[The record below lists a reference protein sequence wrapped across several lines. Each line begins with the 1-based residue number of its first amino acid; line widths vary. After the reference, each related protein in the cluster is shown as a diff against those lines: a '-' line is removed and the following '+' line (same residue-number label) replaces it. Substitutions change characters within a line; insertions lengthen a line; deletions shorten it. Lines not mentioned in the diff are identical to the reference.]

1 MKRLSPAP
9 RQTAS
14 YLRPHQGAL
23 LEAWIRE
30 VAVVTAAAEPEVR
43 AYCTRTLESLLD
55 HMGREDVEALFDAE
69 AAEAQETLG
78 GGRSFNPLAL
88 ASRVFDRCCLPFLLE
103 ACSDRE
109 SPADALYALA
119 ELGHRRL
126 EVLLSVHEDV
136 STRRLV
142 EAQEQA
148 ERAQEKAREVARA
161 NEALRRSEHQ
171 SEHRAD
177 QIGLLNSVS
186 RRIASILE
194 PERLMQEA
202 ALTIQ
207 SRLNHSYVAVVV
219 LDEEGVLVGRWA
231 GRPGVGRRS
240 GGRAQGP
247 PGGVIGRAVR
257 LGAPQVVGDVSRDPD
272 YHADVPGTRSEMV
285 VPLLDTGSV
294 VGALDFQSER
304 PSAFDLDDVAAAEA
318 LAEFLVVALRNA
330 RLFEEARRRA
340 SDGGARPQSG
350 SAGWRSKIRPKC
362 SARRSMTSPSAGA
375 CPRRRSRL
383 VTPLPWMPQGTMSP
397 NGARS
402 VATFSANPCD
412 VTQRAIRT
420 PIA

>member
-1 MKRLSPAP
+1 MKRLSAAL

-23 LEAWIRE
+23 LEAWIRA
-30 VAVVTAAAEPEVR
+30 VADVAEAEEPEVR
-43 AYCTRTLESLLD
+43 AYCTRTLEFLLD
-55 HMGREDVEALFDAE
+55 HMAREDVDALFDAAAAE
-69 AAEAQETLG
+69 AAETLG
-78 GGRSFNPLAL
+78 IGRSFNPLAL

-103 ACSDRE
+103 ACPDRE
-109 SPADALYALA
+109 TLAEALYALS

-126 EVLLSVHEDV
+126 EVLLGVYEDV
-136 STRRLV
+136 SARRLV
-142 EAQEQA
+142 EAEEQA
-148 ERAQEKAREVARA
+148 ARAQEHAREVARA

-171 SEHRAD
+171 SQHRAD
-177 QIGLLNSVS
+177 QLGLLNSVA

-219 LDEEGVLVGRWA
+219 LDDEGVLVGRWA

-257 LGAPQVVGDVSRDPD
+257 HGAPQVVPDVSRDPD

-285 VPLLDTGSV
+285 VPLLDTGKV

-304 PSAFDLDDVAAAEA
+304 PAAFDLDDVAAAET

-330 RLFEEARRRA
+330 RLFEDARRRTP
-340 SDGGARPQSG
+340 DGA
-350 SAGWRSKIRPKC
+350 A
-362 SARRSMTSPSAGA
+362 
-375 CPRRRSRL
+375 
-383 VTPLPWMPQGTMSP
+383 
-397 NGARS
+397 
-402 VATFSANPCD
+402 
-412 VTQRAIRT
+412 
-420 PIA
+420 